1 MPAKGVQI
9 DDLSVSV
16 ICEPGPDTELLAREV
31 QRTRARVTRI
41 WPMPPRLPDDHDILV
56 CDYTESLTDALPWS
70 PGEAGSALIVV
81 LPACGIYNYE
91 LLTSCSPDA
100 VLHRPFRPHMVK
112 TSLMIARNQFLYF
125 KRLQMRIARLD
136 ETLRAARDI
145 ERAKHII
152 MQSRSVSESEA
163 YECLRR
169 SAMDRR
175 VTIATMA
182 TAIIDSQVVLR

>member
-1 MPAKGVQI
+1 
-9 DDLSVSV
+9 
-16 ICEPGPDTELLAREV
+16 
-31 QRTRARVTRI
+31 
-41 WPMPPRLPDDHDILV
+41 
-56 CDYTESLTDALPWS
+56 
-70 PGEAGSALIVV
+70 
-81 LPACGIYNYE
+81 
-91 LLTSCSPDA
+91 
-100 VLHRPFRPHMVK
+100 
-112 TSLMIARNQFLYF
+112 MIARNQFLYF